1 MRLKDRVAVV
11 TGANS
16 GIGRAIA
23 DCFAREG
30 AVVIVVA
37 LNQPRIDQT
46 VTEIIAAG
54 GRAAGCRVDVSQ
66 QEQTRALMDQ
76 VAAEHGRIDILINNA
91 GITRYRPFATTT
103 GADWDMVLNVDLKGV
118 FFCAQAAAPH
128 MARQEY
134 GRIVNISSAAG
145 TGSTPGASAGSP
157 GATAPYAAAK
167 AGVNMLTK
175 TLARELG
182 PSGITVNAVAPG
194 TFPTPISTSTRTPE
208 QLAEHLARR
217 KKTIVLE
224 RIGTLEELA
233 KSVLFFASDD
243 SSYVTGQTL
252 CVDGGRFDRM

>member
-1 MRLKDRVAVV
+1 MRLKDKVAVV

-16 GIGRAIA
+16 GIGRVIS
-23 DCFAREG
+23 DCFAAEG
-30 AVVIVVA
+30 ATVVVVA
-37 LNQPRIDQT
+37 RNQARVDET
-46 VTEIIAAG
+46 VAAIKAAG
-54 GRAAGCRVDVSQ
+54 GTAIGYLADVSQ
-66 QEQTRALMDQ
+66 QQQVRELMDK
-76 VAAEHGRIDILINNA
+76 VAAECGRIDILVNNA

-103 GADWDMVLNVDLKGV
+103 GEDWDMVLNVDLKGV

-128 MARQEY
+128 MARQRY

-182 PSGITVNAVAPG
+182 PHGITVNAVAPG
-194 TFPTPISTSTRTPE
+194 TFPTAISTSTRSPE
-208 QLAEHLARR
+208 QLAQHLENR

-233 KSVLFFASDD
+233 KTVLFFASDD

>member
-1 MRLKDRVAVV
+1 MRLKDKIAVV
-11 TGANS
+11 TGANA
-16 GIGRAIA
+16 GIGRAIS
-23 DCFAREG
+23 DCFAAEG
-30 AVVIVVA
+30 ATVVIVA
-37 LNQPRIDQT
+37 RNQSRIDQT
-46 VTEIIAAG
+46 VEAINAAG
-54 GRAAGCRVDVSQ
+54 GKAVGYLADVSQ
-66 QEQTRALMDQ
+66 QQQVRELMDK
-76 VAAEHGRIDILINNA
+76 VAAEHGRIDILVNNA

-103 GADWDMVLNVDLKGV
+103 GEDWDMVLNVDLKGV

-128 MARQEY
+128 MARQQY

-182 PSGITVNAVAPG
+182 PHGITVNCVAPG
-194 TFPTPISTSTRTPE
+194 TFPTAISTSTRTPE
-208 QLAEHLARR
+208 QLAQHLENR
-217 KKTIVLE
+217 KRTIVLE

-233 KSVLFFASDD
+233 KSILFFASDD